1 MADVSVRP
9 ARAGD
14 ADEIA
19 RIQVLAWRTGYER
32 LVPREVLAAL
42 DAAAIAAEWRRAV
55 TEPPTA
61 RHRVMVALEGDWT
74 VGFSAFG
81 PADPDEERVEPD
93 TAAIQTLLVEPR
105 WARRGHG
112 SRLLNAAAD
121 LLREDGAQMVLVWV
135 PEDDTRT
142 RGFYESAGWEPDG
155 AVRSLDV
162 GGKLVREVRLHA
174 ALDGEAS
181 DGAAG

>member
-14 ADEIA
+14 ADEMA
-19 RIQVLAWRTGYER
+19 RVQVLAWRTGYER

-42 DAAAIAAEWRRAV
+42 DAAAIAAEWRRAGA
-55 TEPPTA
+55 EPPPAGHGVMGA
-61 RHRVMVALEGDWT
+61 REGDWT

-105 WARRGHG
+105 WA
-112 SRLLNAAAD
+112 
-121 LLREDGAQMVLVWV
+121 
-135 PEDDTRT
+135 
-142 RGFYESAGWEPDG
+142 
-155 AVRSLDV
+155 
-162 GGKLVREVRLHA
+162 
-174 ALDGEAS
+174 
-181 DGAAG
+181 